1 MKRIQTLALGA
12 AAIVLLGSAAQAA
25 EAPRAG
31 WYVGLDNIVGMQTE
45 SDSKVGGATDIVKY
59 NAGWGVSGSG
69 GYAYGNGIR
78 TELEVAYRRN
88 QVDSI
93 KGPGSASPYDGHIR
107 NINFM
112 GNVLYDFATGTRLTP
127 YIGAGVGG
135 ALVNAEDMYT
145 INGRTLDSE
154 RFMFAYQGIA
164 GVQLALDHNW
174 SFTTDYR
181 YVRTLDPKFKT
192 NLGDKATTENAS
204 HNVLI
209 GLRYQFG
216 SEPAPAPEPP
226 APAPVPA
233 KAAPAPVP
241 TPAPVAKPAVPAV
254 PQSYM
259 VFFDFDKSTLTPEAK
274 RIIAAAAKDFKS
286 GKYIRL
292 VVTGH
297 TDTKGTAKYNQK
309 LSERRAT
316 SVAKEFERLGVPAPS
331 VKKLGA
337 GKSGLLV
344 PTADGVREAQNRR
357 AEIVFETK

>member
-1 MKRIQTLALGA
+1 MKQLRTLALGVA
-12 AAIVLLGSAAQAA
+12 ALALLGPVAAHAA
-25 EAPRAG
+25 EAVHQG
-31 WYVGLDNIVGMQTE
+31 WYVGLDDVVGLQTD
-45 SDSKVGGATDIVKY
+45 SDSKVGGTTDIVKY

-69 GYAYGNGIR
+69 GYAFGNGIR
-78 TELEVAYRRN
+78 TEGEVTYRRN
-88 QVDSI
+88 QVD
-93 KGPGSASPYDGHIR
+93 KVTGVGAGSQADGHLR

-112 GNVLYDFATGTRLTP
+112 ANGLYDFYTGTRFTP

-135 ALVNAEDMYT
+135 ALVNAENIYT
-145 INGRTLDSE
+145 VNGRTLDSE
-154 RFMFAYQGIA
+154 KFTFAYQGIA
-164 GVQLALDHNW
+164 GLQFALDKHW

-192 NLGDKATTENAS
+192 NAGDKAETENAS
-204 HNVLI
+204 HNILI

-216 SEPAPAPEPP
+216 GEPAPAP

-233 KAAPAPVP
+233 QAAPAPVP
-241 TPAPVAKPAVPAV
+241 APAPVAKPAVPAV

-259 VFFDFDKSTLTPEAK
+259 VFFDFDKATLTPEAK
-274 RIIAAAAKDFKS
+274 RIIAAAAQDYKS
-286 GKYIRL
+286 GKYVRL

-309 LSERRAT
+309 LSDRRAT
-316 SVAKEFERLGVPAPS
+316 AVAKEFERLGVPSAV
-331 VKKLGA
+331 VKKVGA